1 MLQIDGS
8 SFLSHVDHKVKIN
21 KHAVRNS
28 DTPASHSGCMI
39 AKSKFYKKNFG
50 ILIAFRVAIRCF

>member
-28 DTPASHSGCMI
+28 DTPASHSC
-39 AKSKFYKKNFG
+39 KSKFYKKND
-50 ILIAFRVAIRCF
+50 ILIAFRVAIRFF